1 MENQLS
7 GIDPKLLT
15 KQAAAIKAV
24 QNLEFKRGCR
34 KIALS
39 TATSIMGSHSL
50 WSANRLD
57 NNRPNVTAVLLEAD
71 KIYKWLIKH

>member
-1 MENQLS
+1 MENELS

-34 KIALS
+34 KIALEAALRI
-39 TATSIMGSHSL
+39 TGS
-50 WSANRLD
+50 
-57 NNRPNVTAVLLEAD
+57 PNPAVVVEEAET
-71 KIYKWLIKH
+71 IYKWLIKH

>member
-1 MENQLS
+1 MGNELS

-34 KIALS
+34 KIALEV
-39 TATSIMGSHSL
+39 AAKNKQDVDACYI
-50 WSANRLD
+50 
-57 NNRPNVTAVLLEAD
+57 LEDAET
-71 KIYKWLIKH
+71 IYKWLLKH

>member
-1 MENQLS
+1 MENELS

-34 KIALS
+34 KIALEV
-39 TATSIMGSHSL
+39 AAKNKQDVDACYI
-50 WSANRLD
+50 
-57 NNRPNVTAVLLEAD
+57 LEDAD
-71 KIYKWLIKH
+71 LIYKWLLKH

>member
-1 MENQLS
+1 MENELS

-34 KIALS
+34 KIALEAALKI
-39 TATSIMGSHSL
+39 TGSQ
-50 WSANRLD
+50 N
-57 NNRPNVTAVLLEAD
+57 PNIVIEESDVF
-71 KIYKWLIKH
+71 YKWLLKH

>member
-24 QNLEFKRGCR
+24 QNLEFKRECR
-34 KIALS
+34 KIALNVALQI
-39 TATSIMGSHSL
+39 TGSQNPNIVIEE
-50 WSANRLD
+50 AN
-57 NNRPNVTAVLLEAD
+57 
-71 KIYKWLIKH
+71 IFYKWLLKH